1 MSQNNVPWLLKMTVL
16 KASQSLSLCAY
27 STPFTKLLIDS
38 EIYHMII
45 IANIHVKRRA
55 YQTEGIQ

>member
-1 MSQNNVPWLLKMTVL
+1 MTVL